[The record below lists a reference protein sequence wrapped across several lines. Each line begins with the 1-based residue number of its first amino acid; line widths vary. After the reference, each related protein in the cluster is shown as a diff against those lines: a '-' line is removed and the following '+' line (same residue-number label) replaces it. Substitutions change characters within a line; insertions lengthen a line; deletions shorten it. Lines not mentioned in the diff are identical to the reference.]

1 MIGKALKLPE
11 IPCESIAALRIKALY
26 NTYKGEV
33 AEIYCQ
39 TVSGKV
45 TAVISRLVSGFTL
58 LTLGDADFE
67 ELDSFF
73 SYLSGEVFCD
83 KECAERLKPIEK
95 NIYCGLQYHGQIP
108 KATNGEQVK
117 LREVYPLLK
126 LGSDGDIDLPE
137 FEDWYTDF
145 CLRVNHLSAD
155 YYVLN
160 GAVAV
165 AGFMTDS
172 SALITGVA
180 VDKSCRKRGLGS
192 KALNG
197 LIVKLNLEN
206 KRQIFAVANGK
217 TTEFYKKNGFEEIG
231 SYAVLKY

>member
-1 MIGKALKLPE
+1 MIEQIHSLPE
-11 IPCESIAALRIKALY
+11 IPCESIAAIRITALY
-26 NTYKGEV
+26 NTYKVKG
-33 AEIYCQ
+33 AEFYYQ
-39 TVSGKV
+39 TVDGKM
-45 TAVISRLVSGFTL
+45 TAVISRLGSGFTIF
-58 LTLGDADFE
+58 TLDVPDYE

-95 NIYCGLQYHGQIP
+95 NIYCGLQYRGQIP
-108 KATNGEQVK
+108 KVTNGEQVK
-117 LREVYPLLK
+117 RSEVYPLLK

-165 AGFMTDS
+165 AGFMNDS
-172 SALITGVA
+172 AALITGVA
-180 VDKSCRKRGLGS
+180 VDKACRNMGLGS
-192 KALNG
+192 KVLNG
-197 LIVKLNLEN
+197 LIAKLNLEN

-217 TTEFYKKNGFEEIG
+217 TAEFYKKNGFKENG

>member
-1 MIGKALKLPE
+1 MIGKALELPE
-11 IPCESIAALRIKALY
+11 IFGESITALRIKALY

-39 TVSGKV
+39 TVQGRV
-45 TAVISRLVSGFTL
+45 TAVISRLGIGFTL
-58 LTLGDADFE
+58 LALGDTDYE

-83 KECAERLKPIEK
+83 EGCAKRLKPIKK
-95 NIYCGLQYHGQIP
+95 NIYCGLQYCGQIP
-108 KATNGEQVK
+108 KAYDGEQVK
-117 LREVYPLLK
+117 LSEVYSLLK
-126 LGSDGDIDLPE
+126 LGCDGDIDLPE

-155 YYVLN
+155 YYVSN

-165 AGFMTDS
+165 AGFMNDCA
-172 SALITGVA
+172 ALITGVA
-180 VDKSCRKRGLGS
+180 VDESCRKMGLGS

-197 LIVKLNLEN
+197 LIAKLSLEN
-206 KRQIFAVANGK
+206 KRQIFAVANSK
-217 TTEFYKKNGFEEIG
+217 TAEFYKKNGFEENG